1 MLRWNFPMC
10 LDRLKNLSRNRNS
23 LLVLSLILGLLWGE
37 GAQWI
42 KGVIL
47 PIMMILM
54 TVSTLGVTGTTFSSP
69 RSLWAP
75 ALVGIGMNYAVLT
88 TFILVLNA
96 LLVGDKDLRVGFVII
111 AIVPPAVAVV
121 PFTLFLGGD
130 NQFSLLGMVGAYL
143 GALVI
148 APALAFALIGSGF
161 ISPSKLILII
171 IELILAPLV
180 LSRIL
185 LRTGL
190 DIHLGSLKGP
200 ITNWG
205 FFLVSYAIV
214 GLNRETILSH
224 PLSLLPV
231 ALIAVASTFVLG
243 WGIERI
249 GRILHVQPKV
259 VISLVLLG
267 TLKNYGMAGGMA
279 LALLSE
285 KTSVPATVSSVFMI
299 VYIIWLEFKK
309 RHTDH

>member
-1 MLRWNFPMC
+1 MW
-10 LDRLKNLSRNRNS
+10 LDRPKNLLRNRNS
-23 LLVLSLILGLLWGE
+23 LLVLSLVLGLLWGDA
-37 GAQWI
+37 AQWI

-47 PIMMILM
+47 PILMILM
-54 TVSTLGVTGTTFSSP
+54 TVSTLGVTGSTFSSP
-69 RSLWAP
+69 RSLWTP

-88 TFILVLNA
+88 TFILILNA
-96 LLVGDKDLRVGFVII
+96 LLVGDKDLQIGFVII
-111 AIVPPAVAVV
+111 ALVPPAVAVV

-130 NQFSLLGMVGAYL
+130 NQFSLLGMIGAYL

-148 APALAFALIGSGF
+148 APALAFLLLGSG
-161 ISPSKLILII
+161 IVSPSKLILII

-185 LRTGL
+185 IRVGI
-190 DIHLGSLKGP
+190 DSRLGSVKGP

-224 PLSLLPV
+224 PLSLLPA
-231 ALIAVASTFVLG
+231 ALIAVASTFLLS
-243 WGIERI
+243 WIIERV
-249 GRILHVQPKV
+249 GKYFRVEPKILT
-259 VISLVLLG
+259 SLALLG
-267 TLKNYGMAGGMA
+267 TLKNYGLAGGMA
-279 LALLSE
+279 LALFSE

-309 RHTDH
+309 RRAEQRKAG

>member
-1 MLRWNFPMC
+1 MW
-10 LDRLKNLSRNRNS
+10 LDRPKNLLRNRNS

-42 KGVIL
+42 KGIIL
-47 PIMMILM
+47 PILMILM
-54 TVSTLGVTGTTFSSP
+54 TVSTLGVTGSTFSSP
-69 RSLWAP
+69 RSLWMP

-88 TFILVLNA
+88 TFILALNA
-96 LLVGDKDLRVGFVII
+96 LLVRDADLRTGFII
-111 AIVPPAVAVV
+111 LAVVPPAVAVV

-130 NQFSLLGMVGAYL
+130 NQFSLLGMVSAYL
-143 GALVI
+143 SALVI
-148 APALAFALIGSGF
+148 APALAFALLGSSL

-185 LRTGL
+185 LRVGL
-190 DIHLGSLKGP
+190 DSRLESVKGP

-224 PLSLLPV
+224 PLSLLPA
-231 ALIAVASTFVLG
+231 ALIAVASTFLLS
-243 WGIERI
+243 WIIERI
-249 GRILHVQPKV
+249 GKYFRVEPKIL
-259 VISLVLLG
+259 ISLVLLG
-267 TLKNYGMAGGMA
+267 TLKNYGLAGGMA
-279 LALLSE
+279 LALFSE

-299 VYIIWLEFKK
+299 VYIIWLELKK
-309 RHTDH
+309 RRAEQGRIE

>member
-1 MLRWNFPMC
+1 MW
-10 LDRLKNLSRNRNS
+10 LDRPKNLLRNRNS
-23 LLVLSLILGLLWGE
+23 LLVLSLVLGLLWGDA
-37 GAQWI
+37 AQWI

-54 TVSTLGVTGTTFSSP
+54 TVSTLGVTGSTFSSP
-69 RSLWAP
+69 RSLWTP

-88 TFILVLNA
+88 TFILILNA
-96 LLVGDKDLRVGFVII
+96 LLVGDKDLQIGFVII
-111 AIVPPAVAVV
+111 ALVPPAVAVV

-130 NQFSLLGMVGAYL
+130 NQFSLLGMIGAYL

-148 APALAFALIGSGF
+148 APALAFLLLGSG
-161 ISPSKLILII
+161 IVSPSKLILII

-185 LRTGL
+185 IRVGI
-190 DIHLGSLKGP
+190 DSRLGSVKGP

-224 PLSLLPV
+224 PLSLLPA
-231 ALIAVASTFVLG
+231 ALIAVASTLFLG
-243 WGIERI
+243 WLIERV
-249 GRILHVQPKV
+249 GKYFRVEPKILT
-259 VISLVLLG
+259 SLALLG
-267 TLKNYGMAGGMA
+267 TLKNYGLAGGMA
-279 LALLSE
+279 LALFSE

-309 RHTDH
+309 RRAEQRKAG

>member
-1 MLRWNFPMC
+1 MW
-10 LDRLKNLSRNRNS
+10 LDRPKNLLRNRNS
-23 LLVLSLILGLLWGE
+23 LLVLSLVLGLLWGD
-37 GAQWI
+37 AAHWI

-47 PIMMILM
+47 PIMMVLM
-54 TVSTLGVTGTTFSSP
+54 TVSTLGVTGSTFSSP
-69 RSLWAP
+69 RSLWTP

-88 TFILVLNA
+88 TFILILNA
-96 LLVGDKDLRVGFVII
+96 LLVGDKDLQIGFVII
-111 AIVPPAVAVV
+111 ALVPPAVAVV

-130 NQFSLLGMVGAYL
+130 NQFSLLGMIGAYL

-148 APALAFALIGSGF
+148 APALAFLLLGSG
-161 ISPSKLILII
+161 IVSPSKLILII

-185 LRTGL
+185 IRVGI
-190 DIHLGSLKGP
+190 DSRLGSVKGP

-224 PLSLLPV
+224 PLSLLPA
-231 ALIAVASTFVLG
+231 ALIAVASTFLLS
-243 WGIERI
+243 WIIEKI
-249 GRILHVQPKV
+249 GKYFRVEPKILT
-259 VISLVLLG
+259 SLALLG
-267 TLKNYGMAGGMA
+267 TLKNYGLAGGMA
-279 LALLSE
+279 LALFSE

-309 RHTDH
+309 RRAEQGKIG

>member
-1 MLRWNFPMC
+1 MG
-10 LDRLKNLSRNRNS
+10 LDRLKNLLRNRNS

-47 PIMMILM
+47 PVLMILM
-54 TVSTLGVTGTTFSSP
+54 TVSTLGVTGNTFSSP
-69 RSLWAP
+69 RSLWGS
-75 ALVGIGMNYAVLT
+75 ALVGVGMNYAVLT
-88 TFILVLNA
+88 TFILALNA
-96 LLVGDKDLRVGFVII
+96 LLVRDTDLRIGFVIL
-111 AIVPPAVAVV
+111 AVVPPAVAVV
-121 PFTLFLGGD
+121 PFTLFLEGN
-130 NQFSLLGMVGAYL
+130 NQFSLLGMIGAYL

-148 APALAFALIGSGF
+148 APALAFLLLGSGI

-180 LSRIL
+180 FSRIL
-185 LRTGL
+185 LRVGL
-190 DIHLGSLKGP
+190 DSRLESVKGP

-224 PLSLLPV
+224 PLSLLPA
-231 ALIAVASTFVLG
+231 ALIAVASTFILS
-243 WGIERI
+243 WIIERI
-249 GRILHVQPKV
+249 GKYFRVEPKTLV
-259 VISLVLLG
+259 SLVLLG
-267 TLKNYGMAGGMA
+267 TLKNYGLAGGMA
-279 LALLSE
+279 LALFSE

-309 RHTDH
+309 RRTEQRKVG

>member
-1 MLRWNFPMC
+1 MW
-10 LDRLKNLSRNRNS
+10 LDRPKNLLRNRNS

-42 KGVIL
+42 KGIIL
-47 PIMMILM
+47 PILMILM
-54 TVSTLGVTGTTFSSP
+54 TVSTLGVTGSTFSSP
-69 RSLWAP
+69 RSLWMP

-88 TFILVLNA
+88 TFILALNA
-96 LLVGDKDLRVGFVII
+96 LLVRDADLRTGFII
-111 AIVPPAVAVV
+111 LAVVPPAVAVV

-130 NQFSLLGMVGAYL
+130 NQFSLLGMVSAYL
-143 GALVI
+143 SALVI
-148 APALAFALIGSGF
+148 APALAFALLGSSL

-185 LRTGL
+185 LRVGL
-190 DIHLGSLKGP
+190 DSRLESVKGP

-224 PLSLLPV
+224 PLSLLPA
-231 ALIAVASTFVLG
+231 ALIAVASTFLLS
-243 WGIERI
+243 WIIERI
-249 GRILHVQPKV
+249 GKYFRVEPKIL
-259 VISLVLLG
+259 ISLVLLG
-267 TLKNYGMAGGMA
+267 TLKNYGLAGGMA
-279 LALLSE
+279 LALFSE

-299 VYIIWLEFKK
+299 VYIIWLELKK
-309 RHTDH
+309 RRAEQGRIG

>member
-1 MLRWNFPMC
+1 MW
-10 LDRLKNLSRNRNS
+10 LDRPKNLLRNRNS
-23 LLVLSLILGLLWGE
+23 LLVLSLVLGLLWGD

-54 TVSTLGVTGTTFSSP
+54 TVSTLGVTGSTFSSP
-69 RSLWAP
+69 RSLWMP

-88 TFILVLNA
+88 TFILALNA
-96 LLVGDKDLRVGFVII
+96 LLVRDADLRTGFII
-111 AIVPPAVAVV
+111 LAVVPPAVAVV

-130 NQFSLLGMVGAYL
+130 NQFSLLGMVSAYL
-143 GALVI
+143 SALVI
-148 APALAFALIGSGF
+148 APALAFALLGSSL

-185 LRTGL
+185 LRVGL
-190 DIHLGSLKGP
+190 DSRLESVKGP

-224 PLSLLPV
+224 PLSLLPA
-231 ALIAVASTFVLG
+231 ALIAVASTFLLS
-243 WGIERI
+243 WIIERI
-249 GRILHVQPKV
+249 GKYFRVEPKIL
-259 VISLVLLG
+259 ISLVLLG
-267 TLKNYGMAGGMA
+267 TLKNYGLAGGMA
-279 LALLSE
+279 LALFSE

-299 VYIIWLEFKK
+299 VYIIWLELKK
-309 RHTDH
+309 RRAEQGRIG

>member
-1 MLRWNFPMC
+1 MWLNQ
-10 LDRLKNLSRNRNS
+10 LKNLLRNRNS
-23 LLVLSLILGLLWGE
+23 LLVLSLILGLLWGD

-47 PIMMILM
+47 PILMILM
-54 TVSTLGVTGTTFSSP
+54 TVSTLGVAGSTFSSP
-69 RSLWAP
+69 RSLWTP
-75 ALVGIGMNYAVLT
+75 ALVGIGMNYVVLT
-88 TFILVLNA
+88 TFILALNA
-96 LLVGDKDLRVGFVII
+96 LLVRDADLRTGFVIL
-111 AIVPPAVAVV
+111 AVVPPAVAVV

-130 NQFSLLGMVGAYL
+130 NQFSLLGMIGAYL

-148 APALAFALIGSGF
+148 APVLAFALIGPGL

-185 LRTGL
+185 LRVGL
-190 DIHLGSLKGP
+190 DSRLESVKGP

-214 GLNRETILSH
+214 GLNRDTILSH

-231 ALIAVASTFVLG
+231 ALIAVVTTFLLA

-249 GRILHVQPKV
+249 GKYLRVEPKTL
-259 VISLVLLG
+259 ISLVLLG
-267 TLKNYGMAGGMA
+267 TLKNYGLAGGMA
-279 LALLSE
+279 LALFSE

-299 VYIIWLEFKK
+299 VYVIWLEFKK
-309 RHTDH
+309 RHTK

>member
-1 MLRWNFPMC
+1 MR
-10 LDRLKNLSRNRNS
+10 LDQLKNLLRNRNS

-47 PIMMILM
+47 PILMILM
-54 TVSTLGVTGTTFSSP
+54 TVSTLGVTGSALSSP
-69 RSLWAP
+69 RSIWTP

-88 TFILVLNA
+88 TFILALNA
-96 LLVGDKDLRVGFVII
+96 LLVRDTDLRIGFVIL
-111 AIVPPAVAVV
+111 AVVPPAVAVV
-121 PFTLFLGGD
+121 PFTFFLGGN
-130 NQFSLLGMVGAYL
+130 NQFSLLGMIGAYL

-148 APALAFALIGSGF
+148 APALAFLLLGSGI
-161 ISPSKLILII
+161 ISSSKLILII

-185 LRTGL
+185 LRVGL
-190 DIHLGSLKGP
+190 DSRLESVKGP

-224 PLSLLPV
+224 PLSLLPA
-231 ALIAVASTFVLG
+231 ALIAVASTFLLS
-243 WGIERI
+243 WIIERI
-249 GRILHVQPKV
+249 GKYFRVEPKTL
-259 VISLVLLG
+259 ISLVLLG
-267 TLKNYGMAGGMA
+267 TLKNYGLAGGMA
-279 LALLSE
+279 LALFSE

-299 VYIIWLEFKK
+299 VYVIWLEFKK
-309 RHTDH
+309 RHTK

>member
-1 MLRWNFPMC
+1 MWLNH
-10 LDRLKNLSRNRNS
+10 LKNLLRNRNS
-23 LLVLSLILGLLWGE
+23 LLLLSLILGLFWGD

-47 PIMMILM
+47 PILMILM
-54 TVSTLGVTGTTFSSP
+54 TVSTLGVTGSRLSSP

-75 ALVGIGMNYAVLT
+75 ALVGIGMNYVVLT
-88 TFILVLNA
+88 TFILALNA
-96 LLVGDKDLRVGFVII
+96 LLVRDADLRTGFVIL
-111 AIVPPAVAVV
+111 AVVPPAVAVV

-148 APALAFALIGSGF
+148 APVLAFALIGPGL

-185 LRTGL
+185 LRVGL
-190 DIHLGSLKGP
+190 DSRLESVKGP

-205 FFLVSYAIV
+205 FLLVSYAIV

-224 PLSLLPV
+224 PLSLLPA
-231 ALIAVASTFVLG
+231 ALIAVVSTFLLG
-243 WGIERI
+243 WIIERA
-249 GRILHVQPKV
+249 GKYLGVEPKTL
-259 VISLVLLG
+259 ISLVLLG
-267 TLKNYGMAGGMA
+267 TLKNYGLAGGMA
-279 LALLSE
+279 LALFSE

-309 RHTDH
+309 RRAEQGKVG

>member
-1 MLRWNFPMC
+1 MWI
-10 LDRLKNLSRNRNS
+10 DRVKNLLRNRNS
-23 LLVLSLILGLLWGE
+23 LLVLSLILGLLWGD

-54 TVSTLGVTGTTFSSP
+54 TVSTLGVTGSTFSSP
-69 RSLWAP
+69 RSLWTP
-75 ALVGIGMNYAVLT
+75 ALVGVGMNYAVLT
-88 TFILVLNA
+88 TIILALNA
-96 LLVGDKDLRVGFVII
+96 LLVRDTDMRIGFVII
-111 AIVPPAVAVV
+111 AVVPPAVAVV
-121 PFTLFLGGD
+121 PFTLFLGGN
-130 NQFSLLGMVGAYL
+130 NQFSLLGMIGAYL
-143 GALVI
+143 SALVV
-148 APALAFALIGSGF
+148 APVMAFALIGPGI
-161 ISPSKLILII
+161 ISPSKLILTI

-190 DIHLGSLKGP
+190 DTRLTSLKGP

-224 PLSLLPV
+224 PLSLLPA
-231 ALIAVASTFVLG
+231 ALIAVATTFLLG
-243 WGIERI
+243 WIIERV
-249 GRILHVQPKV
+249 GKMLRVEPKTL
-259 VISLVLLG
+259 ISLVLLG
-267 TLKNYGMAGGMA
+267 TLKNYGLAGGMA
-279 LALLSE
+279 LALFSE

-309 RHTDH
+309 RRTEQGKVG